1 MKIIDKTSL
10 QDEGGNISFIA
21 RIQGTLKY
29 GFNWYPELQAQ
40 KVVIAQLERLLEKG
54 FVLIRNFTLPDSQIV
69 IPMILIGPGS
79 ISVILATPLKGHF
92 EAVGSEW
99 NRLINNGSP
108 VPERRNL
115 LDLVSKLTRAFQRYL
130 EKHNIRVEVP
140 IEGALIAS
148 DPGAQID
155 SLRPIVR
162 VMRSDAIKSFAAAL
176 LQERPI
182 MRPENVYALADK
194 ILDPKPQT
202 EENANASLPEGTPAS
217 RAQAIFNASAQA
229 PGNAI
234 PNQLRESN
242 PARPLPKPTAAPK
255 KSKPLSRTQI
265 LLLIVMG
272 VVECCI
278 VAAGAYVIFFLS

>member
-1 MKIIDKTSL
+1 MKLIDKTSL
-10 QDEGGNISFIA
+10 QDESGNISFIA

-40 KVVIAQLERLLEKG
+40 KVVIAQLERVLEKG

-79 ISVILATPLKGHF
+79 ISVILATPVKGHF

-130 EKHNIRVEVP
+130 EKHRIPVETP
-140 IEGALIAS
+140 IEAVLIAS

-155 SLRPIVR
+155 SLRPIAR
-162 VMRSDAIKSFAAAL
+162 VLRSDAIKSFATSL

-182 MRPENVYALADK
+182 MRPESVYALADK
-194 ILDPKPQT
+194 ILDPKPPT
-202 EENANASLPEGTPAS
+202 DENANASLTEGTPAS
-217 RAQAIFNASAQA
+217 RAQAIFNASTQP
-229 PGNAI
+229 PGNVV
-234 PNQLRESN
+234 PNQLRESS
-242 PARPLPKPTAAPK
+242 PARPLPKPVSK
-255 KSKPLSRTQI
+255 KSKPLSRIQI
-265 LLLIVMG
+265 LLLVVMG
-272 VVECCI
+272 AIECCI
-278 VAAGAYVIFFLS
+278 IAAGAYVLFFLS